1 MKKVLLLAAIFIV
14 ATVPAWSAYTYNWS
28 TGFEANQGYTPGP
41 LAPTP
46 VHTPGQQG
54 WQLADNPYYTDEVP
68 VDVVAGAG
76 IGGSQAVVERG
87 GTGSLHNA
95 AIKNMQYMN
104 SGGKT
109 YRQGYIK
116 CWVYDPGFALNA
128 TEARV
133 GIYGAAGENNI
144 GKMATAQIQDAS
156 SRDPNYWYAQWS
168 YSVGKMDGV
177 TAVAGGAGFT
187 FTQGPA
193 APRVWDAWSYVLI
206 TWTFNYT
213 VPSDPNS
220 GGTGVIQWRVNQ
232 SSTSPNLTLNFD
244 STTAR
249 WANFHEAAGIF
260 LGTGMTTVYN
270 NPVNGKTA
278 AFDNL
283 EFHANVIPEPG
294 SLLALGTGLIG
305 LAGLIRRRK

>member
-1 MKKVLLLAAIFIV
+1 
-14 ATVPAWSAYTYNWS
+14 
-28 TGFEANQGYTPGP
+28 
-41 LAPTP
+41 
-46 VHTPGQQG
+46 
-54 WQLADNPYYTDEVP
+54 
-68 VDVVAGAG
+68 
-76 IGGSQAVVERG
+76 
-87 GTGSLHNA
+87 
-95 AIKNMQYMN
+95 
-104 SGGKT
+104 
-109 YRQGYIK
+109 
-116 CWVYDPGFALNA
+116 
-128 TEARV
+128 
-133 GIYGAAGENNI
+133 
-144 GKMATAQIQDAS
+144 MATAQIQDAS